1 MYILVSENC
10 SVSGEIIFW
19 RINNDMALLQLK
31 LKFLMMELFGV

>member
-10 SVSGEIIFW
+10 SVSDEIIFW

-31 LKFLMMELFGV
+31 LKLSFL